1 MSDALIHALL
11 IDKSGAVETLDWN
24 GVRTWTPDKGL
35 LWVHLNAAAAE
46 TKNWVTQ
53 ELGLPTIVPPSLL
66 ADETRPRAHVLGDG
80 VVLALR
86 GVNLNPDADPE
97 DMVAIRLWVEA
108 DRVISARRRPLISMS
123 DLVESLKQRPV
134 TGPGDLI
141 VRLADA
147 AEQRMSDVIDDL
159 EKSVSDLE
167 QIVMQ
172 EPDQA
177 CRSSLGKVRKTAI
190 ALRRHLAPQREALG
204 RLQGEPLSWL
214 TDTDRF
220 GLREVNDRLIR
231 HVEDLDAIRD
241 RAAVIQGQLM
251 SELSDQ
257 LNRRMYVLSVVAA
270 VFLPLGFLTGLL
282 GVNVGGIPGTEHPY
296 GFLIFSLIL
305 VVLVAVQ
312 LWYFTIKRWF

>member
-177 CRSSLGKVRKTAI
+177 CRSSLGEVRKTAI

-204 RLQGEPLSWL
+204 RLQGEPLPWL